1 MTNTA
6 EHKGSSVTK
15 PLMEPIS
22 ILLIGMS
29 IGAGGI
35 LSWHLH
41 HAKNALQH
49 VSDRT
54 LVLSES
60 QGAHAKQTTDALIV
74 LQKKIDSYDSL
85 IKAMRATQPEVDNGI
100 RAHQAL
106 AEIESE
112 SFSSMNVVEAI
123 EAVCSSIPMHDLDVS
138 LTPMQ
143 SQMTSRLLNILN
155 QHNMSIAT
163 LDLDGR
169 QALQIGLSAL
179 HLQNLQ
185 WAEDAFGVAHQS
197 LPGNDIV
204 LKGLEK
210 VATLKADDVLRL
222 HWLEAQ
228 LHLDP
233 DNPELLRAHAHMLVQ
248 QGDENA
254 EKDVRRL
261 EALGLDTPADR
272 SLLAGLRHRAGSS
285 NEAID
290 AIEQALAEDNKKP
303 DYWLQYAQLLH
314 EAEQHERALEAV
326 DSCLNLDRQIGDAWA
341 LRAVLLD
348 QRNGRE
354 KEALKAA
361 THAVALDCGGA
372 KLIVLKADLL
382 AETGDVIA
390 AEASLEKAIEKY
402 PMDAELRSIVATR
415 RLAEGRIEVVQ
426 ALLDGTPSMIDHPDL
441 HIVEG
446 RLHLARADRTR
457 DGTGDTDKILLGAAI
472 ESFQAALS
480 LNREMGVA
488 WLGLAR
494 TQRLLKDLD
503 QASESLTRARRLMGE
518 TDSSCSIEAAM
529 LAIDLDDVHAATRY
543 IDAAEI
549 QGSGAKIAYVRGN
562 IAVKSGD
569 FERAVSM
576 YSETLSENPKHIRA
590 RLNRIN
596 CYLELDRA
604 LDAKEDANILLSLA
618 PELTIAIYAR
628 AEAQSLLGEWEEA
641 KEGFLSV
648 LSEAPH
654 HYQALT
660 KLGACYLALDRPERA
675 EGPINEALR
684 LASNYA
690 DAWHQRGML
699 YVSWKKMEAALS
711 DFEAAIRADGNN
723 IHARLQAAAIH
734 HASDNHELASAAWR
748 GVLALD
754 PGHVVA
760 RTRLQQCEQQLAT
773 M

>member
-1 MTNTA
+1 
-6 EHKGSSVTK
+6 
-15 PLMEPIS
+15 MEPIS
-22 ILLIGMS
+22 ILLIGLS
-29 IGAGGI
+29 IGAGGM

-41 HAKNALQH
+41 HAKNALQN

-74 LQKKIDSYDSL
+74 LQNKMESYDSL
-85 IKAMRATQPEVDNGI
+85 IQAMRATQPEVDHGI

-106 AEIESE
+106 AEIESG
-112 SFSSMNVVEAI
+112 SFSSMNVLEAI
-123 EAVCSSIPMHDLDVS
+123 EAVCSSIPMDDLEVS

-143 SQMTSRLLNILN
+143 SEMCARLLAILSQN
-155 QHNMSIAT
+155 NLAITT

-169 QALQIGLSAL
+169 QALQIGLGAL
-179 HLQNLQ
+179 HLQNLH

-210 VATLKADDVLRL
+210 VAIVKSDDVLRL

-233 DNPELLRAHAHMLVQ
+233 DNPELLRAHAHILVQ

-382 AETGDVIA
+382 AENGDVIA

-457 DGTGDTDKILLGAAI
+457 DGTGDTDKILLSAAI
-472 ESFQAALS
+472 ESFQAALN

-518 TDSSCSIEAAM
+518 TDSSCSMEAAM

-562 IAVKSGD
+562 IAIKSGD
-569 FERAVSM
+569 LERAVSM
-576 YSETLSENPKHIRA
+576 YSETLNENPKHIRA

-618 PELTIAIYAR
+618 PELTVATYAR
-628 AEAQSLLGEWEEA
+628 ADAQSRLGEWEEA
-641 KEGFLSV
+641 KEGFLAV
-648 LSEAPH
+648 LNEAPH

-684 LASNYA
+684 LAPNHA

-734 HASDNHELASAAWR
+734 HASDKHELASAAWR

-754 PGHVVA
+754 PNHVVA
-760 RTRLQQCEQQLAT
+760 RTRLQQCEQHLAT